1 MESPCNPKT
10 PEELHDA
17 LDRLLIRADKNGLLG
32 NRTTTD
38 TFIHDDPDTRNW
50 EVLIHQMRD

>member
-50 EVLIHQMRD
+50 EVLIHQM